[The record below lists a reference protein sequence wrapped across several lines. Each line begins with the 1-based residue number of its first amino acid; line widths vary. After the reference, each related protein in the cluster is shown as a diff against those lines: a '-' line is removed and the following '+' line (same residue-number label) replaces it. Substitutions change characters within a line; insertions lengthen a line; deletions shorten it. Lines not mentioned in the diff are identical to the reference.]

1 MPAAHVS
8 TACEWHAR
16 STPFP
21 CLFRLESE
29 LWNPKAPPSSLAG
42 GPCEGLRRNPQYPQT
57 SSPDRFA
64 LAAPDFR
71 CEFFLPLGHDRRC
84 LSRLDTSESPGPARP
99 AADRTA
105 RETTGTGHPR
115 DGF

>member
-1 MPAAHVS
+1 MPVTRAWI
-8 TACEWHAR
+8 ACEWLAQLI
-16 STPFP
+16 
-21 CLFRLESE
+21 LFLCRFRPEQE
-29 LWNPKAPPSSLAG
+29 LWSRKAPPSSLGG

-84 LSRLDTSESPGPARP
+84 LSPLDTSESPGPGRP
-99 AADRTA
+99 AAD
-105 RETTGTGHPR
+105 
-115 DGF
+115 